1 VPLYPDFERLYQ
13 PFAEVEEPVRWLP
26 MRGRDLIVQ
35 ETDSVCSLL
44 TSIEEGFTPHEP
56 LVLGRQDGVAYLACD
71 APAEQELPAG
81 WRAIDLWR
89 LHGRIPEQDWMIAGY
104 GAHILHWRRTSA
116 HCPVCGH
123 AMGPMG
129 PEWMRQCPQCG
140 HQRYPQISPAVL
152 ILVHDGADRILLSH
166 QPGWGE
172 MYSILAGFV
181 LPGESLEE
189 CVQREVEEEVNLHVT
204 DLVYAGSQ
212 PWPFPQQLM
221 IGFTARYSHGEI
233 RIDEQELD
241 RAAWFAAGELPPLP
255 PPLSL
260 SRRMIDAWRL
270 SRLAPP

>member
-1 VPLYPDFERLYQ
+1 VFTRLYG
-13 PFAEVEEPVRWLP
+13 PATAIAGPVRWLP
-26 MRGRDLIVQ
+26 MRGRDLIVRQ
-35 ETDSVCSLL
+35 TDDACTLL
-44 TSIEEGFTPHEP
+44 ADTEDRFTPDDP
-56 LVLGRQDGVAYLACD
+56 LVLGELDGVTYLACD
-71 APAEQELPAG
+71 APAALELPEG

-89 LHGRIPEQDWMIAGY
+89 LYGNIPEPDWMIAGY
-104 GAHILHWRRTSA
+104 AAHILHWRRTSA

-123 AMGPMG
+123 VMGPMG
-129 PEWMRQCPQCG
+129 TEWMRQCPQCA

-189 CVQREVEEEVNLHVT
+189 CVRREVEEEVNVHVT

-221 IGFTARYSHGEI
+221 IGFTARYADGEI

-241 RAAWFAAGELPPLP
+241 RAAWFAAGGLPPLP
-255 PPLSL
+255 PTLSL
-260 SRRMIDAWRL
+260 SRRMIDTWRQ
-270 SRLAPP
+270 SCPQP